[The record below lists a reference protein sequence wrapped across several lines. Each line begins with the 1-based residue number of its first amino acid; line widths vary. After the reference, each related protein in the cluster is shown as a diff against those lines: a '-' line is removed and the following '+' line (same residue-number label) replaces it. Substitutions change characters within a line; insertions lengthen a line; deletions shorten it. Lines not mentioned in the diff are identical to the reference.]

1 MKIGAKYA
9 ARTVSNGNNS
19 SNDDNM
25 VPLINVV
32 FLMLVF
38 FMVAGQIK
46 KADPIAV
53 MPPHS
58 INDTRA
64 ATDPNIEIVLGTD
77 GSLYVDDTLFAIE
90 EVQAYL
96 EQQFASASDREAFWV
111 KIKADGAISLEKLR
125 PIFNQVRLAGLTKVS
140 LATQL
145 ERGKE

>member
-1 MKIGAKYA
+1 MKIGEKYV
-9 ARTVSNGNNS
+9 ARNA

-46 KADPIAV
+46 KADPIPV
-53 MPPHS
+53 MPPQS
-58 INDTRA
+58 INDNRA
-64 ATDPNIEIVLGTD
+64 ATDPNIEIVVGTD
-77 GSLYVDDTLFAIE
+77 NSLYVDDKLFAIDD
-90 EVQAYL
+90 VQAYL
-96 EQQFASASDREAFWV
+96 EQQFVSTSNKDTFWV
-111 KIKADGAISLEKLR
+111 QIKADGAISLEKLR

-145 ERGKE
+145 ERGNK

>member
-1 MKIGAKYA
+1 MKIGEKYA
-9 ARTVSNGNNS
+9 ARAA

-38 FMVAGQIK
+38 FMVAGQIR
-46 KADPIAV
+46 KADPIPV
-53 MPPHS
+53 IPPHS

-64 ATDPNIEIVLGTD
+64 VTDPNVVIVVGVDD
-77 GSLYVDDTLFAIE
+77 GLYVDDQLFTIDE
-90 EVQAYL
+90 IQSYL
-96 EQQFASASDREAFWV
+96 EAQFISTMNKERFWV
-111 KIKADGAISLEKLR
+111 QIKADGGISLEKLR
-125 PIFNQVRLAGLTKVS
+125 PVFNQVRLAGLTKVS